1 MSVSRIYRLLRLVT
15 LLQCSRGRSADDL
28 ARELEVSRRT
38 VFRDL
43 NMLELA
49 HIPYYFDPETGG
61 YRISRHFFLPPVSL
75 TLTESL
81 AILMMTGRLRSSTH
95 LPLMGQAARA
105 AMKVESALPAEI
117 REHVGSVLDR
127 LQVDLGPVSRHEGL
141 DEMFDQITAA
151 IVQRRVCKLVYI
163 SFLEQEQIRLTIHP
177 LRMVFVGRAWY
188 VLAWSVRHKETR
200 TFKLGRIRKLTVT
213 EEVFN
218 PPRQAGGGNFSDS
231 VGKSVFGQAWS
242 MISEGKVYDIHLHF
256 DKKVAGNVAEVQW
269 HASQQVQWNDDG
281 SIEFNVSVDGLGEI
295 MWWILG
301 YGDQVEV
308 ISPPELRQSVGQVA
322 SRTALRHLG
331 RDQRP

>member
-1 MSVSRIYRLLRLVT
+1 MSVSRIYRLLRVVT
-15 LLQCSRGRSADDL
+15 LLQSSRGRSADDL

-49 HIPYYFDPETGG
+49 HIPYYFDPDTGG

-75 TLTESL
+75 TLPESL
-81 AILMMTGRLRSSTH
+81 AILMMTSRLRSSAN

-105 AMKVESALPAEI
+105 AMKVESALPEGI

-141 DEMFDQITAA
+141 DDMFDQISAA
-151 IVQRRVCKLVYI
+151 IVQRHVCKLVYI
-163 SFLEQEQIRLTIHP
+163 SFHEQQQIRLTVHP
-177 LRMVFVGRAWY
+177 SRMVFVGRAWY
-188 VLAWSVRHKETR
+188 VRAWSVRHKETR

-213 EEVFN
+213 EEVFSE
-218 PPRQAGGGNFSDS
+218 PRQADDGDSD
-231 VGKSVFGQAWS
+231 GKSVFGQAWS
-242 MISEGKVYDIHLHF
+242 MIPEGKIYDIRLHF

-269 HASQQVQWNDDG
+269 HPSQQVQWNDDG
-281 SIEFNVSVDGLGEI
+281 SIEFGVSVDGLGEI
-295 MWWILG
+295 TWWILG

-308 ISPPELRQSVGQVA
+308 ISPPELRLRVGEVSGRMA
-322 SRTALRHLG
+322 RRHLG
-331 RDQRP
+331 GDQKP

>member
-1 MSVSRIYRLLRLVT
+1 
-15 LLQCSRGRSADDL
+15 
-28 ARELEVSRRT
+28 
-38 VFRDL
+38 
-43 NMLELA
+43 MLELA
-49 HIPYYFDPETGG
+49 HIPYYFDPDTGG

-81 AILMMTGRLRSSTH
+81 AILMMTGRLRSSTN

-105 AMKVESALPAEI
+105 AMKVESALPTGI

-127 LQVDLGPVSRHEGL
+127 LHVDLGPVSRHEGL
-141 DEMFDQITAA
+141 DDMFDQITAA
-151 IVQRRVCKLVYI
+151 IVHRRVCKLVYI
-163 SFLEQEQIRLTIHP
+163 SFLEQEQIRLTAHP

-218 PPRQAGGGNFSDS
+218 PPRQAGGGGGAAGAAGAGDSRDS

-242 MISEGKVYDIHLHF
+242 MIPEGKVYDIRLHF

-269 HASQQVQWNDDG
+269 HASQRVEWNDDG
-281 SIEFNVSVDGLGEI
+281 SIEFHVSVDGLGEI
-295 MWWILG
+295 TWWILG

-308 ISPPELRQSVGQVA
+308 ISPPELRRCVGEVA
-322 SRTALRHLG
+322 SRTARRHLG
-331 RDQRP
+331 REQKP